1 MRLNREWGG
10 VHCLHPPFH
19 PTPLIISEKLL
30 YILCASLACVISYRN
45 TFSCNILNGLSSYS
59 PIVAFVWTCLRRYG
73 RAIPHSK
80 EKHITELYIQSIC
93 IFLFDPFLFCSWKI
107 LYNVDFVVV
116 SLNLKLYIFGK
127 QAHQGRKHE

>member
-73 RAIPHSK
+73 QIIPHSK

-116 SLNLKLYIFGK
+116 SLNLKLNIFGK
-127 QAHQGRKHE
+127 QAHQGR